1 MSKDFKNFMGQ
12 EYWHENTS
20 VSLINYHFVWIVR
33 RRRKMLVTEVD
44 ARLLELIPKAVE
56 EIDCK
61 VIAVETHLDHVH
73 LFLQAKPI
81 LAPFQIMHKVKGYT
95 SHTLRKEFPHLL
107 KLPSLWTRSYFVGTA
122 GSVSGDT
129 IKRYVENQKTK

>member
-1 MSKDFKNFMGQ
+1 MGQ
-12 EYWHENTS
+12 DYWHENTS

-33 RRRKMLVTEVD
+33 RRRKMLVGDVD
-44 ARLLELIPKAVE
+44 KRLLELIPQAVAALG
-56 EIDCK
+56 CQ

-81 LAPFQIMHKVKGYT
+81 LAPYQIMHKVKGAT
-95 SHTLRKEFPHLL
+95 SHALRKEFPHLL
-107 KLPSLWTRSYFVGTA
+107 KLPSLWTRSYFCGTA

-129 IKRYVENQKTK
+129 IKRYVEQQKTK

>member
-1 MSKDFKNFMGQ
+1 MSQD
-12 EYWHENTS
+12 YWHENTS

-33 RRRKMLVTEVD
+33 RRRKMLVGEVD
-44 ARLLELIPKAVE
+44 RRLLGLIPKAAE
-56 EIDCK
+56 EIECK

-81 LAPFQIMHKVKGYT
+81 LAPYQIMHKVKGVT

-122 GSVSGDT
+122 GNVSSET
-129 IKRYVENQKTK
+129 IKRYVDEQKTK

>member
-1 MSKDFKNFMGQ
+1 MAQ

-33 RRRKMLVTEVD
+33 RRRKMLVGEVD
-44 ARLLELIPKAVE
+44 RRLIELIRQAVV
-56 EIDCK
+56 EIDCQ

-73 LFLQAKPI
+73 LFLQSKPI
-81 LAPFQIMHKVKGYT
+81 LAPYQIMHKVKGFT
-95 SHTLRKEFPHLL
+95 SHSLRKEFPHLL

-122 GSVSGDT
+122 GNVSSET
-129 IKRYVENQKTK
+129 VKRYVEAQKTK